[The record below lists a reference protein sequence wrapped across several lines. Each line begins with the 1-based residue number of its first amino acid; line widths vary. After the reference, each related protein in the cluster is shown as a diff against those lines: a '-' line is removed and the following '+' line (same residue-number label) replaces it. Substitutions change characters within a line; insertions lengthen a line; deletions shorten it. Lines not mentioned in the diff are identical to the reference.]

1 MKLSP
6 LEIKKQEF
14 ARSFRGYDVEEVQ
27 AFLQMVA
34 GQWESLMEQNRRLEE
49 QVTELE
55 HKIEHYE
62 KVEEALQDALETAR
76 ENAQQKLENAE
87 EKADQLVREAEMK
100 AERIREEAQDERYAI
115 RREVSE
121 LQHRRQEIVTRLRA
135 FLMSEMEM
143 LAEYEG
149 DDPIGFIKLLPQGDP
164 TEASVDE
171 MEEDLPSAREYLD
184 EKRDDRDRG
193 HEADPDRLEP
203 DSTGSDADSFEPEGS
218 GPQREDVPSSDEG
231 PSRGAEEEDRP
242 EDAPRWRVH
251 SVVSE
256 SREHADGA
264 GAAAGDGSDGG
275 TGGSSPREESG
286 SSHEGSAHASSGP
299 GTDPTEELSS
309 EEMEKIRRI
318 LDDLE

>member
-55 HKIEHYE
+55 NKIQHYE

-76 ENAQQKLENAE
+76 ENAQQKVENAE

-143 LAEYEG
+143 LAQYEG
-149 DDPIGFIKLLPQGDP
+149 DDPIGFVKLLPQGDP

-171 MEEDLPSAREYLD
+171 MKEDLPSAREYLD
-184 EKRDDRDRG
+184 EKRDEPDRG
-193 HEADPDRLEP
+193 REAEAESSDPGSSGSYPDPSAPEEP
-203 DSTGSDADSFEPEGS
+203 
-218 GPQREDVPSSDEG
+218 GPQREDTPPRST
-231 PSRGAEEEDRP
+231 EEDDGP

-256 SREHADGA
+256 SREEAGGA
-264 GAAAGDGSDGG
+264 ESTAGDDPTTG
-275 TGGSSPREESG
+275 TGGSASSGEESG
-286 SSHEGSAHASSGP
+286 SNDDEPERASTAS
-299 GTDPTEELSS
+299 GTDPAEELSS